1 MVLPRQWPVS
11 SRILR
16 KIQLTRAP
24 KDGET
29 YLINRNPRN
38 LEKMRIAHKPNGYE
52 LDTPGRCFW
61 HK

>member
-1 MVLPRQWPVS
+1 MVLPRKFPVNS
-11 SRILR
+11 QILK
-16 KIQLTRAP
+16 KIQSTIAP
-24 KDGET
+24 KAGET

-38 LEKMRIAHKPNGYE
+38 LEHMRIAHKPNGYE